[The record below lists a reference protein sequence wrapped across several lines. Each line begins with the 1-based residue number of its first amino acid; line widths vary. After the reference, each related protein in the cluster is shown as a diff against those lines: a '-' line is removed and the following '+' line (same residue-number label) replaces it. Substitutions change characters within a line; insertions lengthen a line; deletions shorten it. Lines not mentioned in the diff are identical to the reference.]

1 MWIAGEYRGATVTLA
16 AEITAQG
23 VAGHA
28 ELSLFTITHTE
39 DRSRAP
45 AVFPAPPGRQ
55 PTAVRRDRQ
64 DSGKTITGS
73 SDWTRYQIT
82 AQVPADADFMGFEL
96 TLAQAPARSGS
107 ATWN

>member
-1 MWIAGEYRGATVTLA
+1 MAGD
-16 AEITAQG
+16 
-23 VAGHA
+23 A
-28 ELSLFTITHTE
+28 ELSLFTIPHTE
-39 DRSRAP
+39 DRSRDRP
-45 AVFPAPPGRQ
+45 VFPAPPGRQ

-82 AQVPADADFMGFEL
+82 AQVPADADTMGFEL
-96 TLAQAPARSGS
+96 TLACPARSGS